1 MKKKITIALAGNPN
15 AGKTSL
21 FNQLTGARAHVG
33 NYPGVTVQKKEGL
46 LQHDGWEIHVVDLP
60 GTYSLT
66 AYSLEE
72 LVARNFILEERPDV
86 VVDVVDATNLD
97 RNLYLALQFME
108 IGVPLVIAS
117 NMMDMAESMGLKIDL
132 EKLKTLLEVEVVP
145 TVARQ
150 GKGLD
155 RLLDSVVRVA
165 EENREWRPK
174 NIRYGPDLDIKIREI
189 SSLLME
195 SRFPT
200 DKYPARWLAVKCL
213 EGDQEVLKLVGGDE
227 AVGRKINAAVEDLT
241 RHLRVTL
248 DDEPEGIIAD
258 QRYGFIASVTKQAVT
273 TEGDFRRTIS
283 DKIDLVLLNRLL
295 GPIILLAVLYAI
307 YHLIF
312 WVSGAP
318 VAWFE
323 AFFKCLGGAVNSI
336 MPEGFLRSLVVSGLI
351 DGVGGV
357 IGFVPLIAFMFFA
370 IAVLEDSGYL
380 ARIAFIMDRIL
391 RTFGLH
397 GNSVLALMIG
407 GGIAGGCAVPGIMAA
422 RTLRDPKERL
432 ATILVT
438 PLMNCGA
445 KLPVYAVLIA
455 AFFARHEG
463 RMLFLLTLISW
474 GLALLAARILRWTVL
489 RGEHSPFVMELPPY
503 RLPTF
508 KGLLI
513 HSWERVW
520 EYIKKAGT
528 IILAISV
535 VIWVLMTFPALP
547 EDLAQGFQN
556 QRRQAEQV
564 FLAGPGGK
572 ILPHTGALNEFNE
585 YYQLFQTKKVKR
597 TGEDFQRDY
606 YALARAVWALA
617 QGVPLDPELEVDSAP
632 AQGYLYY
639 RRRIQEIGVEE
650 AGLALR
656 RSFGGRLGLLL
667 EKITRPLGFDWRTNI
682 ALVGGFAAKEVVI
695 STLGTAYSLSA
706 TEEEASKSLA
716 EKLASQPDWNPL
728 VAFTLILFV
737 MVYSPCAA
745 TLVVIVREAGW
756 GWGVF
761 AMFYTTISAYLLC
774 LAAAQVGKALGLGL

>member
-1 MKKKITIALAGNPN
+1 
-15 AGKTSL
+15 
-21 FNQLTGARAHVG
+21 
-33 NYPGVTVQKKEGL
+33 
-46 LQHDGWEIHVVDLP
+46 
-60 GTYSLT
+60 
-66 AYSLEE
+66 
-72 LVARNFILEERPDV
+72 
-86 VVDVVDATNLD
+86 
-97 RNLYLALQFME
+97 
-108 IGVPLVIAS
+108 
-117 NMMDMAESMGLKIDL
+117 
-132 EKLKTLLEVEVVP
+132 
-145 TVARQ
+145 
-150 GKGLD
+150 
-155 RLLDSVVRVA
+155 LLDTVVRVA
-165 EENREWRPK
+165 EADHQWRPK
-174 NIRYGPDLDIKIREI
+174 NIRYGPDLDLKIREI
-189 SSLLME
+189 SDLLMR

-213 EGDQEVLKLVGGDE
+213 EGDQEVLNLVGRDE
-227 AVGRKINAAVEDLT
+227 AVGRKIKTAVEELT
-241 RHLRVTL
+241 RHLRATL

-273 TEGDFRRTIS
+273 SEGDFRRTIS

-295 GPIILLAVLYAI
+295 GPIILLAILYSI
-307 YHLIF
+307 YNLIF
-312 WVSGAP
+312 WISGAP

-323 AFFKCLGGAVNSI
+323 VFFTWLGGAATSI
-336 MPEGFLRSLVVSGLI
+336 MPEGLLQSLVVSGLI

-370 IAVLEDSGYL
+370 IAILEDSGYL

-407 GGIAGGCAVPGIMAA
+407 GGIAGGCAVPGVLAA

-432 ATILVT
+432 ATIMVT

-474 GLALLAARILRWTVL
+474 SLALISARILRWTVL
-489 RGEHSPFVMELPPY
+489 RGEHTPFVMELPPY

-508 KGLLI
+508 RGLLI

-535 VIWVLMTFPALP
+535 IIWALMTFPALP
-547 EDLAQGFQN
+547 EDVVEDFQN
-556 QRRQAEQV
+556 QRSRAEQA

-572 ILPHTGALNEFNE
+572 ILPDLEALHQFNE
-585 YYQLFQTKKVKR
+585 YYQLIQAQKIKKA
-597 TGEDFQRDY
+597 GEDSQAEY
-606 YALARAVWALA
+606 HSLARAALGLA
-617 QGVPLDPELEVDSAP
+617 QEGPLCPELKAYYAP
-632 AQGYLYY
+632 AQGYLNY
-639 RRRIQEIGVEE
+639 RQRLQEIGAEE

-656 RSFGGRLGLLL
+656 RSLGGRLGLLL

-695 STLGTAYSLSA
+695 STLGTAYSLSE

-716 EKLASQPDWNPL
+716 EKLASQPGWNPL
-728 VAFTLILFV
+728 TAFTLILFV
-737 MVYSPCAA
+737 MVYSPCVA

-756 GWGVF
+756 SWGLF
-761 AMFYTTISAYLLC
+761 AMLYTTVLAYLLT
-774 LAAAQVGKALGLGL
+774 LATAQIGGVLGLGV